1 MTRLSKIVLPLLVA
15 FVAALAGEM
24 PFPQVENGK
33 LFLQEKDSPYIL
45 EQGVVLAS
53 TDTFAVEPG
62 VTVLMGE
69 YAKLMLR
76 GPVDIRGT
84 EAKPIVFRSA
94 DSSESWNGLHIIS
107 GSGSFEIRNLLVE
120 NAFRN
125 SVFRTRGVFENVR
138 FVNNYYGLWVDDVP
152 ELVLSHCDFSRNR
165 FALSVRGGKVV
176 SMDSKISNNVY
187 GLFLEAGGDF
197 QGDMALIKGNLESDV
212 RKESEELAG
221 SRKRVSRS
229 VWQRIETGF

>member
-1 MTRLSKIVLPLLVA
+1 
-15 FVAALAGEM
+15 
-24 PFPQVENGK
+24 
-33 LFLQEKDSPYIL
+33 
-45 EQGVVLAS
+45 
-53 TDTFAVEPG
+53 
-62 VTVLMGE
+62 
-69 YAKLMLR
+69 
-76 GPVDIRGT
+76 
-84 EAKPIVFRSA
+84 VFKSA

-107 GSGSFEIRNLLVE
+107 GSGSFEIKNLLVE

-152 ELVLSHCDFSRNR
+152 ELLLSHCEFNRNR
-165 FALSVRGGKVV
+165 FALSVRGGKVT
-176 SMDSKISNNVY
+176 SMETKISNNVY
-187 GLFLEAGGDF
+187 GLFLEAGGNF

-212 RKESEELAG
+212 RKESEEMAG